1 MSLEQMLADRLI
13 LDAAL
18 IIVIAIVLTLTEA
31 AGRGGGVERRA
42 SPARTR
48 SVHHRARD
56 RRPLTPGRRT
66 V

>member
-31 AGRGGGVERRA
+31 AGRQGGVERRA
-42 SPARTR
+42 SPARID
-48 SVHHRARD
+48 HRARSA
-56 RRPLTPGRRT
+56 PLTPGRRT